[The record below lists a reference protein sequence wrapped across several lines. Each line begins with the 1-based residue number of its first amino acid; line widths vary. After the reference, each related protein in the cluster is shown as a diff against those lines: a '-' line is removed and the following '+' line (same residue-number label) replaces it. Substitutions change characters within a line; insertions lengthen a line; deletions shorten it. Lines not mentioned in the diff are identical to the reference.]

1 MNYSKSI
8 KKASIGR
15 RVLISWLIVAVLFSL
30 IGLGIGVL
38 IPTGGAVD
46 IEPETESSPDVLI
59 YGAPDGKIYEGGFPE
74 SYEAGT
80 DFVFTTEIPVT
91 FGEDLQE
98 FTYYLSEAYD
108 IDYTLVLAMISK
120 ESGFTPD
127 VVSSTND
134 YGLMQINACNHEWLT
149 EELGITDFIDPYENV
164 KAGLF
169 ILRGLFEK
177 YDSTSKVLMAYN
189 MGEDGAS
196 KLWEQGIFESNYS
209 KDVMQRQ
216 ETYRQILGW
225 AEIEGS
231 AESD

>member
-1 MNYSKSI
+1 MNYSRNI

-15 RVLISWLIVAVLFSL
+15 RIVISWLIVAAVFSL

-38 IPTGGAVD
+38 IPKSGTVD
-46 IEPETESSPDVLI
+46 IEPEEASPDVLI

-74 SYEAGT
+74 SYELEN
-80 DFVFTTEIPVT
+80 DFVFTTGIPVT

-98 FTYYLSEAYD
+98 FTYYLSAAYD
-108 IDYTLVLAMISK
+108 IDYTLVLAIISK
-120 ESGFTPD
+120 ESAFMPD
-127 VVSSTND
+127 GISSTND

-149 EELGITDFIDPYENV
+149 EELGITDFIDPYENI

-189 MGEDGAS
+189 MGENGAS

-209 KDVMQRQ
+209 KDVLQRQ

-225 AEIEGS
+225 AATEGS
-231 AESD
+231 AEND

>member
-1 MNYSKSI
+1 MNYSRSI

-15 RVLISWLIVAVLFSL
+15 RIVISWLIVAAVFSL

-38 IPTGGAVD
+38 IPKSGAAD
-46 IEPETESSPDVLI
+46 IEPEEASPDVLI
-59 YGAPDGKIYEGGFPE
+59 YGVPDGKIYEGGFPE
-74 SYEAGT
+74 SYELEN

-91 FGEDLQE
+91 FGGDLQE
-98 FTYYLSEAYD
+98 FTYYLSAAYD
-108 IDYTLVLAMISK
+108 IDYTLVLAIISK
-120 ESGFTPD
+120 ESGFMPD
-127 VVSSTND
+127 GISSTND

-149 EELGITDFIDPYENV
+149 EELGITDFTDPYENI

-189 MGEDGAS
+189 MGENGAS

-209 KDVMQRQ
+209 KDVLQKQ

-225 AEIEGS
+225 AAIEGS

>member
-1 MNYSKSI
+1 MNYSRNI

-15 RVLISWLIVAVLFSL
+15 RIVISWLIVAAVFSL

-38 IPTGGAVD
+38 IPKSGAAD
-46 IEPETESSPDVLI
+46 IEPEETSPNVLI

-74 SYEAGT
+74 SYELEN

-98 FTYYLSEAYD
+98 FTYYLSAAYD
-108 IDYTLVLAMISK
+108 IDYTLVLAIISK
-120 ESGFTPD
+120 ESAFMPD
-127 VVSSTND
+127 GISSTND

-149 EELGITDFIDPYENV
+149 EELGITNFIDPYENI

-189 MGEDGAS
+189 MGENGAS

-209 KDVMQRQ
+209 KDVLQKQ

-225 AEIEGS
+225 AAIEGS

>member
-1 MNYSKSI
+1 MNYSRSI

-15 RVLISWLIVAVLFSL
+15 RIVISWLIVAAVFSL

-38 IPTGGAVD
+38 IPQSGAAD
-46 IEPETESSPDVLI
+46 IEPEEVSPDVLI

-74 SYEAGT
+74 SYELEN
-80 DFVFTTEIPVT
+80 DFVFTMEIPVT

-98 FTYYLSEAYD
+98 FTYYLSAAYD
-108 IDYTLVLAMISK
+108 IDYTLVLAIISK
-120 ESGFTPD
+120 ESAFMPD
-127 VVSSTND
+127 GISSTND

-149 EELGITDFIDPYENV
+149 EELGITDFIDPYENI

-189 MGEDGAS
+189 MGENGAS

-209 KDVMQRQ
+209 KDVLQRQ

-225 AEIEGS
+225 EAIEGS

>member
-1 MNYSKSI
+1 MNYSRSI

-15 RVLISWLIVAVLFSL
+15 RIVISWLIVAAVFSL

-38 IPTGGAVD
+38 IPQSGAVD
-46 IEPETESSPDVLI
+46 IEPEEVSPDVLI

-74 SYEAGT
+74 SYELEN

-98 FTYYLSEAYD
+98 FTYYLSAAYD
-108 IDYTLVLAMISK
+108 IDYTLVLAIISK
-120 ESGFTPD
+120 ESAFMPD
-127 VVSSTND
+127 GISSTND

-149 EELGITDFIDPYENV
+149 EELGITDFIDPYENI

-189 MGEDGAS
+189 MGENGAS

-209 KDVMQRQ
+209 KDVLQRQ

-225 AEIEGS
+225 EAIEGS

>member
-1 MNYSKSI
+1 MNYSRSI

-15 RVLISWLIVAVLFSL
+15 RIVISWLIVAAVFSL

-38 IPTGGAVD
+38 IPKSGAAD
-46 IEPETESSPDVLI
+46 IEPEETSPDVLI

-74 SYEAGT
+74 SYELEN

-98 FTYYLSEAYD
+98 FTYYLSAAYD
-108 IDYTLVLAMISK
+108 IDYTLVLAIISK
-120 ESGFTPD
+120 ESAFMPD
-127 VVSSTND
+127 GISSTND

-149 EELGITDFIDPYENV
+149 EELGITDFIDPYENI

-189 MGEDGAS
+189 MGENDAS

-209 KDVMQRQ
+209 KDVLQKQ

-225 AEIEGS
+225 AAIEGS

>member
-1 MNYSKSI
+1 MNYSRSI

-15 RVLISWLIVAVLFSL
+15 RIVISWLIVAAVFSL

-38 IPTGGAVD
+38 IPQSGAAD
-46 IEPETESSPDVLI
+46 IEPEEVSPDVLI

-74 SYEAGT
+74 SYELEN

-98 FTYYLSEAYD
+98 FTYYLSAAYD
-108 IDYTLVLAMISK
+108 IDYTLVLAIISK
-120 ESGFTPD
+120 ESAFMPD
-127 VVSSTND
+127 GISSTND
-134 YGLMQINACNHEWLT
+134 YGLMQINACNHKWLT
-149 EELGITDFIDPYENV
+149 EELGITDFIDPYENI

-189 MGEDGAS
+189 MGENGAS

-209 KDVMQRQ
+209 KDVLQRQ

-225 AEIEGS
+225 EAIEGS

>member
-1 MNYSKSI
+1 MNYSRNI

-15 RVLISWLIVAVLFSL
+15 RIVISWLIVAAVFSL

-38 IPTGGAVD
+38 IPKSGAAD
-46 IEPETESSPDVLI
+46 IEPEETSPNVLI

-74 SYEAGT
+74 SYELEN

-98 FTYYLSEAYD
+98 FTYYLSVAYD
-108 IDYTLVLAMISK
+108 IDYTLVLAIISK
-120 ESGFTPD
+120 ESSFMPD
-127 VVSSTND
+127 GISSTND

-149 EELGITDFIDPYENV
+149 EELGITDFIDPYENI

-189 MGEDGAS
+189 MGENGAS

-209 KDVMQRQ
+209 KDVLQRQ
-216 ETYRQILGW
+216 ETYRQILGC
-225 AEIEGS
+225 AAIEGS

>member
-1 MNYSKSI
+1 MNYSRSI

-15 RVLISWLIVAVLFSL
+15 RIVISWLIVAAVFSL

-38 IPTGGAVD
+38 IHKSGATD
-46 IEPETESSPDVLI
+46 IEPEEASPDVLI

-74 SYEAGT
+74 SYELEN
-80 DFVFTTEIPVT
+80 DFMFTTEIPVT

-98 FTYYLSEAYD
+98 FTYYLSAAYD
-108 IDYTLVLAMISK
+108 IDYTLVLAIISK
-120 ESGFTPD
+120 ESAFMPD
-127 VVSSTND
+127 GISSTND

-149 EELGITDFIDPYENV
+149 EELGITDFIDPYENI

-189 MGEDGAS
+189 MGENGAS

-209 KDVMQRQ
+209 KDVLQRQ

-225 AEIEGS
+225 AAIEGS

>member
-1 MNYSKSI
+1 MNYSRSI

-30 IGLGIGVL
+30 IGVGIGLL
-38 IPTGGAVD
+38 IPTSGAAD
-46 IEPETESSPDVLI
+46 IEPEEDSPDVLI
-59 YGAPDGKIYEGGFPE
+59 YGVPDGKIYDGGFSM
-74 SYEAGT
+74 SYELDN

-98 FTYYLSEAYD
+98 FTYYLSGAYG
-108 IDYTLVLAMISK
+108 IDYSLVLAMISK

-127 VVSSTND
+127 VVSSTDD
-134 YGLMQINACNHEWLT
+134 YGLMQINACNHEWLA
-149 EELGITDFIDPYENV
+149 EELGITDFTDPYENI

-189 MGEDGAS
+189 MGESGAS

-209 KDVMQRQ
+209 KDVMERQ

-225 AEIEGS
+225 SEIEGS

>member
-1 MNYSKSI
+1 MNYSRNI

-15 RVLISWLIVAVLFSL
+15 RIVISWLIVAAVFSL

-38 IPTGGAVD
+38 IPKSGAAD
-46 IEPETESSPDVLI
+46 IEPEETSPNVLI

-74 SYEAGT
+74 SYELEN

-98 FTYYLSEAYD
+98 FTYYLSAAYD
-108 IDYTLVLAMISK
+108 IDYTLVLAIISK
-120 ESGFTPD
+120 ESSFMPD
-127 VVSSTND
+127 GISSTND

-149 EELGITDFIDPYENV
+149 EELGITDFIDPYENI

-189 MGEDGAS
+189 MGENGAS

-209 KDVMQRQ
+209 KDVLQRQ

-225 AEIEGS
+225 AAIEGS

>member
-1 MNYSKSI
+1 MNYSRSI

-15 RVLISWLIVAVLFSL
+15 RIVISWLIVAAVFSL

-38 IPTGGAVD
+38 IPKSGAAD
-46 IEPETESSPDVLI
+46 IEPEQTSPDVLI

-74 SYEAGT
+74 SYELEN

-98 FTYYLSEAYD
+98 FTYYLSAAYD
-108 IDYTLVLAMISK
+108 IDYTLVLAIISK

-127 VVSSTND
+127 GISSTND

-149 EELGITDFIDPYENV
+149 EELGITDFIDPYENI

-189 MGEDGAS
+189 MGESGAS

-209 KDVMQRQ
+209 KDVLQRQ

-225 AEIEGS
+225 AAIEGS

>member
-1 MNYSKSI
+1 MNYSRSI

-15 RVLISWLIVAVLFSL
+15 RIVISWLIVAAVFSL
-30 IGLGIGVL
+30 IGSGIGVL
-38 IPTGGAVD
+38 IPQSGAAD
-46 IEPETESSPDVLI
+46 IEPEEVSPDVLI
-59 YGAPDGKIYEGGFPE
+59 YGAPDGKIYEGGFLE
-74 SYEAGT
+74 SYELEN

-98 FTYYLSEAYD
+98 FTYYLSAAYD
-108 IDYTLVLAMISK
+108 IDYTLVLAIISK
-120 ESGFTPD
+120 ESAFMPD
-127 VVSSTND
+127 GISSTND

-149 EELGITDFIDPYENV
+149 EELGITDFIDPYENI

-189 MGEDGAS
+189 MGENGAS

-209 KDVMQRQ
+209 KDVLQRQ

-225 AEIEGS
+225 AAIEGS

>member
-1 MNYSKSI
+1 MNYSRSI

-15 RVLISWLIVAVLFSL
+15 RIVISWLIVAAVFSL

-38 IPTGGAVD
+38 IPQSGAAD
-46 IEPETESSPDVLI
+46 IEPEEVSPDVLI
-59 YGAPDGKIYEGGFPE
+59 YGAPDGKIYEGGFSE
-74 SYEAGT
+74 SYELEN

-98 FTYYLSEAYD
+98 FTYYLSAAYD
-108 IDYTLVLAMISK
+108 IDYTLVLAIISK
-120 ESGFTPD
+120 ESAFMPD
-127 VVSSTND
+127 GISSTND

-149 EELGITDFIDPYENV
+149 EELGITDFIDPYENI

-189 MGEDGAS
+189 MGENGAS

-209 KDVMQRQ
+209 KDVLQRQ

-225 AEIEGS
+225 EATEGS

>member
-1 MNYSKSI
+1 MNYSRSI

-15 RVLISWLIVAVLFSL
+15 RIVISWLIVAAVFSL

-38 IPTGGAVD
+38 IPQSGAAD
-46 IEPETESSPDVLI
+46 IEPEEVSPDVLI

-74 SYEAGT
+74 SYELEN

-98 FTYYLSEAYD
+98 FTYYLSAAYD
-108 IDYTLVLAMISK
+108 IDYTLVLAIISK
-120 ESGFTPD
+120 ESAFMPD
-127 VVSSTND
+127 GISSTND

-149 EELGITDFIDPYENV
+149 EELGITDFIDPYENI

-177 YDSTSKVLMAYN
+177 YDSTSKVLMAYS
-189 MGEDGAS
+189 MGENGAS

-209 KDVMQRQ
+209 KDVLQRQ

-225 AEIEGS
+225 EAIEGS

>member
-1 MNYSKSI
+1 MNYSRNI

-15 RVLISWLIVAVLFSL
+15 RIVISWLIVAAVFSL

-38 IPTGGAVD
+38 IPKSGAAD
-46 IEPETESSPDVLI
+46 IEPEETSPNVLI

-74 SYEAGT
+74 SYELEN

-98 FTYYLSEAYD
+98 FTYYLSAAYD
-108 IDYTLVLAMISK
+108 IDYTLVLAIISK
-120 ESGFTPD
+120 ESSFMPD
-127 VVSSTND
+127 GISSTND

-149 EELGITDFIDPYENV
+149 EELGITDFIDPYENI

-189 MGEDGAS
+189 MGENGAS

-209 KDVMQRQ
+209 KDVLKRQ

-225 AEIEGS
+225 AAIEGS
-231 AESD
+231 AEND

>member
-1 MNYSKSI
+1 MNYSRNI

-15 RVLISWLIVAVLFSL
+15 RIVISWLIVAAVFSL

-38 IPTGGAVD
+38 IPKSGAAD
-46 IEPETESSPDVLI
+46 IEPEETSPNVLI

-74 SYEAGT
+74 SYELEN

-98 FTYYLSEAYD
+98 FTYYLSAAYD
-108 IDYTLVLAMISK
+108 IDYTLVLAIISK
-120 ESGFTPD
+120 ESSFMSDGI
-127 VVSSTND
+127 SSTND

-149 EELGITDFIDPYENV
+149 EELGITDFIDPYENI

-189 MGEDGAS
+189 MGENGAS

-209 KDVMQRQ
+209 KDVLQRQ

-225 AEIEGS
+225 AAIEGS
-231 AESD
+231 AEND

>member
-1 MNYSKSI
+1 MNYSRSI

-15 RVLISWLIVAVLFSL
+15 RIVISWLIVAAVFSL

-38 IPTGGAVD
+38 IPKSGAVD
-46 IEPETESSPDVLI
+46 IEPEQTSPDVLI

-74 SYEAGT
+74 SYELEN
-80 DFVFTTEIPVT
+80 DFVFTKEIPVT

-98 FTYYLSEAYD
+98 FTYYLSAAYD
-108 IDYTLVLAMISK
+108 IDYTLVLAIISK

-127 VVSSTND
+127 GISSTND

-149 EELGITDFIDPYENV
+149 EELGITDFIDPYENI

-189 MGEDGAS
+189 MGESGAS

-209 KDVMQRQ
+209 KDVLQRQ

-225 AEIEGS
+225 AAIEGS

>member
-1 MNYSKSI
+1 MNYSRSI

-15 RVLISWLIVAVLFSL
+15 RIVISWLIVAAVFSL

-38 IPTGGAVD
+38 IPKSGAAD
-46 IEPETESSPDVLI
+46 IEPEETSPNVLI
-59 YGAPDGKIYEGGFPE
+59 YGVPDGKIYEGGFPE
-74 SYEAGT
+74 SYELEN

-98 FTYYLSEAYD
+98 FTYYLSAAYD
-108 IDYTLVLAMISK
+108 IDYTLVLAIISK
-120 ESGFTPD
+120 ESSFMPD
-127 VVSSTND
+127 GISSTND

-149 EELGITDFIDPYENV
+149 EELGITDFIDPYENI

-189 MGEDGAS
+189 MGENGAS

-209 KDVMQRQ
+209 KDVLQRQ

-225 AEIEGS
+225 AAIEGS

>member
-1 MNYSKSI
+1 MNYSRNI

-15 RVLISWLIVAVLFSL
+15 RIVISWLIVAAVFSL

-38 IPTGGAVD
+38 IPKSGAAD
-46 IEPETESSPDVLI
+46 IEPEETSPNVLI

-74 SYEAGT
+74 SYELEN

-98 FTYYLSEAYD
+98 FTYYLSAAYD
-108 IDYTLVLAMISK
+108 IDYTLVLAIISK
-120 ESGFTPD
+120 ESSFMPD
-127 VVSSTND
+127 GVSSTND

-149 EELGITDFIDPYENV
+149 EELGITDFIDPYENI

-189 MGEDGAS
+189 MGENGAS

-209 KDVMQRQ
+209 KDVLQRQ

-225 AEIEGS
+225 AAIEGS

>member
-1 MNYSKSI
+1 MNYSRNI

-15 RVLISWLIVAVLFSL
+15 RIVISWLIVAAVFSL

-38 IPTGGAVD
+38 IPKSGAAD
-46 IEPETESSPDVLI
+46 IEPEETSPNVLI

-74 SYEAGT
+74 SYELEN

-98 FTYYLSEAYD
+98 FTYYLSAAYD
-108 IDYTLVLAMISK
+108 IDYTLVLAIISK
-120 ESGFTPD
+120 ESAFMPD
-127 VVSSTND
+127 GISSTND

-149 EELGITDFIDPYENV
+149 EELGITDFIDPYENI

-189 MGEDGAS
+189 MGENGAS

-209 KDVMQRQ
+209 KDVLQRQ

-225 AEIEGS
+225 AATEGS

>member
-1 MNYSKSI
+1 MNYSRSI

-15 RVLISWLIVAVLFSL
+15 RIVISWLIVAAVFSL

-38 IPTGGAVD
+38 IPKSGAAD
-46 IEPETESSPDVLI
+46 IEPEETSPNVLI

-74 SYEAGT
+74 SYELEN

-98 FTYYLSEAYD
+98 FTYYLSAAYD
-108 IDYTLVLAMISK
+108 IDYTLVLAIISK
-120 ESGFTPD
+120 ESSFMPD
-127 VVSSTND
+127 GISSTND

-149 EELGITDFIDPYENV
+149 EELGITDFIDPYENI

-189 MGEDGAS
+189 MGENGAS

-209 KDVMQRQ
+209 KDVLQRQ

-225 AEIEGS
+225 AAIEGS
-231 AESD
+231 AEND

>member
-1 MNYSKSI
+1 MNYSRNI

-15 RVLISWLIVAVLFSL
+15 RIVISWLIVAAVFSL

-38 IPTGGAVD
+38 IPKSGAAD
-46 IEPETESSPDVLI
+46 IEPEETSPNVLI

-74 SYEAGT
+74 SYELEN

-98 FTYYLSEAYD
+98 FTYYLSVAYD
-108 IDYTLVLAMISK
+108 IDYTLVLAIISK
-120 ESGFTPD
+120 ESSFMPD
-127 VVSSTND
+127 GISSTND

-149 EELGITDFIDPYENV
+149 EELGITDFIDPYENI

-189 MGEDGAS
+189 MGENGAS

-209 KDVMQRQ
+209 KDVLQRQ

-225 AEIEGS
+225 AAIEGS

>member
-1 MNYSKSI
+1 MNYSRNI

-15 RVLISWLIVAVLFSL
+15 RIVISWLIVAAVFSL

-38 IPTGGAVD
+38 IPKSGAAD
-46 IEPETESSPDVLI
+46 IEPEETSPNVLI

-74 SYEAGT
+74 SYELEN

-98 FTYYLSEAYD
+98 FTYYLSAAYD
-108 IDYTLVLAMISK
+108 IDYTLVLAIISK
-120 ESGFTPD
+120 ESSFMPD
-127 VVSSTND
+127 GISSTND

-149 EELGITDFIDPYENV
+149 EELGITDFIDPYENI

-189 MGEDGAS
+189 MGENGAS

-225 AEIEGS
+225 AAIEGS

>member
-1 MNYSKSI
+1 MNYSRNI

-15 RVLISWLIVAVLFSL
+15 RIVISWLIVAAVFSL

-38 IPTGGAVD
+38 IPKSGAAD
-46 IEPETESSPDVLI
+46 IEPEQTSPDVLI

-74 SYEAGT
+74 SYELEN

-98 FTYYLSEAYD
+98 FTYYLSAAYD
-108 IDYTLVLAMISK
+108 IDYTLVLAIISK
-120 ESGFTPD
+120 ESSFMPD
-127 VVSSTND
+127 GISSTND

-149 EELGITDFIDPYENV
+149 EELGITDFIDPYENI

-189 MGEDGAS
+189 MGENGAS

-209 KDVMQRQ
+209 KDVLQRQ

-225 AEIEGS
+225 AAIEGS

>member
-1 MNYSKSI
+1 MNYSRNI

-15 RVLISWLIVAVLFSL
+15 RIVISWLIVAAVFSL
-30 IGLGIGVL
+30 IGLGIGAL
-38 IPTGGAVD
+38 IPKSGAAD
-46 IEPETESSPDVLI
+46 IEPEETSPNVLI

-74 SYEAGT
+74 SYELEN

-98 FTYYLSEAYD
+98 FTYYLSAAYD
-108 IDYTLVLAMISK
+108 IDYTLVLAIISK
-120 ESGFTPD
+120 ESSFVPD
-127 VVSSTND
+127 VISSTND

-149 EELGITDFIDPYENV
+149 EELGITDFIDPYENI

-189 MGEDGAS
+189 MGENGAS
-196 KLWEQGIFESNYS
+196 ELWEQGIFESNYS
-209 KDVMQRQ
+209 KDVLQRQ

-225 AEIEGS
+225 AAIEGS

>member
-1 MNYSKSI
+1 MNYSRSI

-15 RVLISWLIVAVLFSL
+15 RIVISWLIVAAVFSL

-38 IPTGGAVD
+38 IPQSGAAD
-46 IEPETESSPDVLI
+46 IEPEEVSPDVLI

-74 SYEAGT
+74 SYELEN

-98 FTYYLSEAYD
+98 FTYYLSAAYD
-108 IDYTLVLAMISK
+108 IDYTLVLAIISK
-120 ESGFTPD
+120 ESAFMPD
-127 VVSSTND
+127 GISSTND

-149 EELGITDFIDPYENV
+149 EELGITNFIDPYENI

-189 MGEDGAS
+189 MGENGAS

-209 KDVMQRQ
+209 KDVLQKQ

-225 AEIEGS
+225 TAIEGS

>member
-1 MNYSKSI
+1 MNYSRNI

-15 RVLISWLIVAVLFSL
+15 RIVISWLIVAAVFSL

-38 IPTGGAVD
+38 IPKSGAAD
-46 IEPETESSPDVLI
+46 IEPEETSPNVLI

-74 SYEAGT
+74 SYELEN

-98 FTYYLSEAYD
+98 FTYYLSAAYD
-108 IDYTLVLAMISK
+108 IDYTLVLAIISK
-120 ESGFTPD
+120 ESSFMPD
-127 VVSSTND
+127 GISSTND
-134 YGLMQINACNHEWLT
+134 YGVMQINACNHEWLT
-149 EELGITDFIDPYENV
+149 EELGITDFIDPYENI

-189 MGEDGAS
+189 MGENGAS

-209 KDVMQRQ
+209 KDVLQRQ

-225 AEIEGS
+225 AAIEGS

>member
-1 MNYSKSI
+1 MNYSRSI

-15 RVLISWLIVAVLFSL
+15 RIVISWLIVAAVFSL

-38 IPTGGAVD
+38 IPQSGAAD
-46 IEPETESSPDVLI
+46 IEPEEVSPDVLI
-59 YGAPDGKIYEGGFPE
+59 YGAPDGKIYEGGFSE
-74 SYEAGT
+74 SYELEN
-80 DFVFTTEIPVT
+80 DFVFTTEIPVA

-98 FTYYLSEAYD
+98 FTYYLSAAYD
-108 IDYTLVLAMISK
+108 IDYTLVLAIISK
-120 ESGFTPD
+120 ESAFMSDGI
-127 VVSSTND
+127 SSTND

-149 EELGITDFIDPYENV
+149 EELGITNFIDPYENI

-189 MGEDGAS
+189 MGENGAS

-209 KDVMQRQ
+209 KDVLQKQ

-225 AEIEGS
+225 ATIEGS

>member
-1 MNYSKSI
+1 MNYSRNI

-15 RVLISWLIVAVLFSL
+15 RIVISWLIVAAVFSL

-38 IPTGGAVD
+38 IPKSGTVD
-46 IEPETESSPDVLI
+46 IEPEEASPDVLI

-74 SYEAGT
+74 SYELEN

-98 FTYYLSEAYD
+98 FTYYLSAAYD
-108 IDYTLVLAMISK
+108 IDYTLVLAIISK
-120 ESGFTPD
+120 ESAFMPD
-127 VVSSTND
+127 GISSTND

-149 EELGITDFIDPYENV
+149 EELGITDFIDPYENI

-189 MGEDGAS
+189 MGENGAS
-196 KLWEQGIFESNYS
+196 KLWKQGIFESNYS
-209 KDVMQRQ
+209 KDVLQRQ

-225 AEIEGS
+225 AAIEGS

>member
-1 MNYSKSI
+1 MNYSRSI

-15 RVLISWLIVAVLFSL
+15 RIVISWLIVAAVFSL

-38 IPTGGAVD
+38 IPQSGAAD
-46 IEPETESSPDVLI
+46 IELEEVSPDVLI

-74 SYEAGT
+74 SYELEN

-98 FTYYLSEAYD
+98 FTYYLSAAYD
-108 IDYTLVLAMISK
+108 IDYTLVLAIISK
-120 ESGFTPD
+120 ESAFMPD
-127 VVSSTND
+127 GISSTND

-149 EELGITDFIDPYENV
+149 EELGITDFIDPYENI

-189 MGEDGAS
+189 MGENGAS

-209 KDVMQRQ
+209 KDVLQRQ

-225 AEIEGS
+225 AAIEGS

>member
-1 MNYSKSI
+1 MNYSRSI

-15 RVLISWLIVAVLFSL
+15 RIVISWLIVAAVFSL

-38 IPTGGAVD
+38 IPQSGAAD
-46 IEPETESSPDVLI
+46 IEPEEVSPDVLI
-59 YGAPDGKIYEGGFPE
+59 YGAPDGKIYEDGFPE
-74 SYEAGT
+74 SYELEN

-98 FTYYLSEAYD
+98 FTYYLSAAYD
-108 IDYTLVLAMISK
+108 IDYTLVLAIISK
-120 ESGFTPD
+120 ESAFMPD
-127 VVSSTND
+127 GISSTND

-149 EELGITDFIDPYENV
+149 EELGITDFIDPYENI

-189 MGEDGAS
+189 MGENGAS

-209 KDVMQRQ
+209 KDVLQRQ

-225 AEIEGS
+225 EAIEGS

>member
-1 MNYSKSI
+1 MSYSRNI
-8 KKASIGR
+8 KKASIGKR
-15 RVLISWLIVAVLFSL
+15 IVTSWVIVAAVFSL
-30 IGLGIGVL
+30 IGLGIGIF
-38 IPTGGAVD
+38 IPKSGAAD
-46 IEPETESSPDVLI
+46 IEQEEASPEVLI
-59 YGAPDGKIYEGGFPE
+59 YGAPDGKIYKGGFPE
-74 SYEAGT
+74 SYEVQN

-98 FTYYLSEAYD
+98 FTYYLSSAYD
-108 IDYTLVLAMISK
+108 IDYSLVLAVISK
-120 ESGFTPD
+120 ESEFVPD
-127 VVSSTND
+127 GISSTND
-134 YGLMQINACNHEWLT
+134 YGLMQINIGNHEWLT
-149 EELGITDFIDPYENV
+149 EELGITDFIDPYENI

-189 MGEDGAS
+189 MGENGAS

-209 KDVMQRQ
+209 KDVLKRQ

-225 AEIEGS
+225 SKIERS

>member
-1 MNYSKSI
+1 MNYSRSI

-15 RVLISWLIVAVLFSL
+15 RIVISWLIVATVFSL

-38 IPTGGAVD
+38 IPQSGAAD
-46 IEPETESSPDVLI
+46 IESEEVSPDVLI

-74 SYEAGT
+74 SYELEN

-98 FTYYLSEAYD
+98 FTYYLSAAYD
-108 IDYTLVLAMISK
+108 IDYTLVLAIISK
-120 ESGFTPD
+120 ESAFMPD
-127 VVSSTND
+127 GISSTND

-149 EELGITDFIDPYENV
+149 EELGITDFIDPYENI

-189 MGEDGAS
+189 MGENGAS

-209 KDVMQRQ
+209 KDVLQRQ

-225 AEIEGS
+225 AAIEGS
-231 AESD
+231 AEND

>member
-1 MNYSKSI
+1 MNYSRNI

-15 RVLISWLIVAVLFSL
+15 RIVISWLIVAAVFSL

-38 IPTGGAVD
+38 IPKSGTVD
-46 IEPETESSPDVLI
+46 IEPEEASPDVLI

-74 SYEAGT
+74 SYELEN

-98 FTYYLSEAYD
+98 FTYYLSAAYD
-108 IDYTLVLAMISK
+108 IDYTLVLAIISK

-127 VVSSTND
+127 GISSTND

-149 EELGITDFIDPYENV
+149 EELGITDFIDPYENI

-189 MGEDGAS
+189 MGESGAS

-209 KDVMQRQ
+209 KDVLQRQ

-225 AEIEGS
+225 AAVEGS

>member
-1 MNYSKSI
+1 MNYSRNI

-15 RVLISWLIVAVLFSL
+15 RIVISWLIVAAVFSL

-38 IPTGGAVD
+38 IPKSGAAD
-46 IEPETESSPDVLI
+46 IEPEETSPNVLI

-74 SYEAGT
+74 SYELEN

-98 FTYYLSEAYD
+98 FTYYLSAAYD
-108 IDYTLVLAMISK
+108 IDYTLVLAIISK
-120 ESGFTPD
+120 ESSFMPD
-127 VVSSTND
+127 GISSTND

-149 EELGITDFIDPYENV
+149 EELGITDFIDPYENI

-189 MGEDGAS
+189 MGENGAS

-209 KDVMQRQ
+209 KDVLQRQ

-225 AEIEGS
+225 PAIEGS

>member
-1 MNYSKSI
+1 MNYSRSI

-15 RVLISWLIVAVLFSL
+15 RIVISWLIVAAVFSL
-30 IGLGIGVL
+30 IGLGISVL
-38 IPTGGAVD
+38 IPQSGAAD
-46 IEPETESSPDVLI
+46 IEPEEVSPDVLI

-74 SYEAGT
+74 SYELEN

-98 FTYYLSEAYD
+98 FTYYLSAAYD
-108 IDYTLVLAMISK
+108 IDYTLVLAIISK
-120 ESGFTPD
+120 ESAFMPD
-127 VVSSTND
+127 GISSTND

-149 EELGITDFIDPYENV
+149 EELGITDFIDPYENI

-189 MGEDGAS
+189 MGENGAS

-209 KDVMQRQ
+209 KDVLQKQ

-225 AEIEGS
+225 AAIEGS

>member
-1 MNYSKSI
+1 MNYSRSI

-15 RVLISWLIVAVLFSL
+15 RIVISWLIVAAVFSL

-38 IPTGGAVD
+38 IPKSGAAD
-46 IEPETESSPDVLI
+46 IEPEETSPDVLI

-74 SYEAGT
+74 SYELEN

-98 FTYYLSEAYD
+98 FTYYLSAAYD
-108 IDYTLVLAMISK
+108 IDYTLVLAIISK
-120 ESGFTPD
+120 ESAFMPD
-127 VVSSTND
+127 GISSTND

-149 EELGITDFIDPYENV
+149 EELGITDFIDPYENI

-189 MGEDGAS
+189 MGENGAS

-209 KDVMQRQ
+209 KDVLQKQ

-225 AEIEGS
+225 AAIEGS